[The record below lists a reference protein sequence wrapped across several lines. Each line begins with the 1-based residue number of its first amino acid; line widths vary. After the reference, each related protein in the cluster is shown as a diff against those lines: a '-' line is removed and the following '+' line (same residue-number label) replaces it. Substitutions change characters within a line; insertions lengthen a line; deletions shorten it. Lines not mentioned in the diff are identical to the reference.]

1 MSSVGRI
8 PICAFGDESF
18 KESDV
23 DGFYVLAA
31 AVFDRAV
38 HDDVRTVMSELRGR
52 RRIPKLHWNE
62 MDPVEQESA
71 VKTLADL
78 DGFHLVAVGSPV
90 PRRRQERA
98 RACCLRRLV
107 LELAAFD
114 VEMLVLES
122 RTATLD
128 VRDVETVKGARFDL
142 PRGTSFRVAHE
153 RGRDEPLL
161 WAADI
166 VAGAIRA
173 KKDGRPGYRRLI
185 EDLVYEVAVETNC

>member
-1 MSSVGRI
+1 MSSSDRLAI
-8 PICAFGDESF
+8 RAFGDESF
-18 KESDV
+18 KESDK

-38 HDDVRTVMSELRGR
+38 HDEVRIVMSELRGK

-62 MDPVEQESA
+62 MDPAEQEAA

-78 DGFHLVAVGSPV
+78 DGFHLVAVGTPV

-107 LELAAFD
+107 HELSAFD

-128 VRDVETVKGARFDL
+128 ARDVETVKGSRFDL
-142 PRGTSFRVAHE
+142 PKGTPFRVTHQP
-153 RGRDEPLL
+153 GKLEPLL

-173 KKDGRPGYRRLI
+173 GEDGRPGYRRLI
-185 EDLVYEVAVETNC
+185 EDLVYEIAVETDC

>member
-1 MSSVGRI
+1 MSSNDRLVIR
-8 PICAFGDESF
+8 AFGDESF

-38 HDDVRTVMSELRGR
+38 HDEVRLVMSELRGK

-62 MDPVEQESA
+62 MDPAEQEAA
-71 VKTLADL
+71 VKTLAGL
-78 DGFHLVAVGSPV
+78 DGFHLVAIGSPV

-98 RACCLRRLV
+98 RARCLRRLV
-107 LELAAFD
+107 LELSAFD

-122 RTATLD
+122 RTATLNA
-128 VRDVETVKGARFDL
+128 RDVETVKGARFDL
-142 PRGTSFRVAHE
+142 PKGTAFRVAHE
-153 RGRDEPLL
+153 PGKDEPLL

-166 VAGAIRA
+166 VAGAIKA
-173 KKDGRPGYRRLI
+173 GKDGRLGYRRLI
-185 EDLVYEVAVETNC
+185 EDLVCEIAVETDC